1 MHYDTVT
8 PKRFAN
14 ALGIKKAFAEMKK
27 GLHLMALEIKARA
40 SLSVFRQGDLV

>member
-27 GLHLMALEIKARA
+27 GLHLMALEIKARG
-40 SLSVFRQGDLV
+40 SLSVFRRGGLV